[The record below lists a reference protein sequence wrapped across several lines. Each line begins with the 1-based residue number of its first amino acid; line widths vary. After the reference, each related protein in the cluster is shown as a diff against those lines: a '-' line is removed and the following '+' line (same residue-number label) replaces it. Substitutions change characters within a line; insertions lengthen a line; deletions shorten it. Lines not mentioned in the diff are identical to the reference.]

1 MSESTSESTPESA
14 PDSRPDSA
22 PDSAPEPTPDARPA
36 SAPDVAP
43 DIAPDAAP
51 DIAPDAAPDSSSRP
65 APIPDSGPIR
75 LPVTLLLLGSGEL
88 GKEVAIAAQR
98 LGLWVVAADRY
109 AGAPAMQVADAH
121 EVFPMLDGE
130 ALEEVVRRHAP
141 DFIVPEVEAI
151 RTEKLREL
159 EAEGFRVVPTAEAAW
174 MTMDR
179 EAIRRVAAEE
189 LGIRTAR
196 FAFAESAEEVRIACD
211 ALGYPTVVKPVMS
224 SSGKGQSVVSGPT
237 RTEEAWTRALEGS
250 RGDQARVIVEEYIP
264 FHTEIT
270 LLTIRERGGTTRF
283 VEPIAHRQVDG
294 DYRES
299 WMPAGLDPEVVAQAE
314 AMARTVT
321 ERLGGAGIYGVEFFI
336 TDDEVVFSE
345 LSPRPHDTGMVTMI
359 SQDLSQF
366 DLHVRAI
373 LGLPVPILSYAGPSA
388 SAVILADRE
397 GPVLGY
403 EGVDRALEVETAQI
417 RLFGKPRAW
426 PFRRMGVALA
436 RGESVAEARS
446 RALEAASRVEILVGN
461 DP

>member
-1 MSESTSESTPESA
+1 MSDPSPDRPSASPPATPSTPPA
-14 PDSRPDSA
+14 PDR
-22 PDSAPEPTPDARPA
+22 EPATPLDAGAVSLPA
-36 SAPDVAP
+36 
-43 DIAPDAAP
+43 
-51 DIAPDAAPDSSSRP
+51 
-65 APIPDSGPIR
+65 
-75 LPVTLLLLGSGEL
+75 TLLLLGSGEL
-88 GKEVAIAAQR
+88 GKEVAIEAQR
-98 LGLWVVAADRY
+98 LGLRVVAADRY
-109 AGAPAMQVADAH
+109 AGAPAMQVADAS

-130 ALEEVVRRHAP
+130 ALEAVVRRHAP

-179 EAIRRVAAEE
+179 EAIRRVAADE
-189 LGIRTAR
+189 LGLRTAR
-196 FAFAESAEEVRIACD
+196 FAFAESADEVLTACD
-211 ALGYPTVVKPVMS
+211 TLGYPAVVKPVMS
-224 SSGKGQSVVSGPT
+224 SSGKGQSVVPGPS
-237 RTEEAWTRALEGS
+237 RVEEAWTRALEGR
-250 RGDQARVIVEEYIP
+250 RGDQNRVIVEEFIP

-283 VEPIAHRQVDG
+283 VEPIAHRQVEG

-299 WMPAGLDPEVVAQAE
+299 WMPAGLAPEAVARAE
-314 AMARTVT
+314 TMARTMT
-321 ERLGGAGIYGVEFFI
+321 DRLGGAGIYGVEFFV
-336 TDDEVVFSE
+336 TDEEIIFSE

-366 DLHVRAI
+366 ELHLRAI
-373 LGLPVPILSYAGPSA
+373 LGLPIPILSYAGPSA

-397 GPVLGY
+397 GPVMGY
-403 EGVDRALEVETAQI
+403 EGVDRALEVETAQV

-436 RGESVAEARS
+436 RGETVAEARA
-446 RALEAASRVEILVGN
+446 RALEAASRVEVNVGT